1 MHLLQICSPGD
12 LSAHTYLGLGDVQ
25 RRTHTSGRGMFNGAK
40 THE

>member
-12 LSAHTYLGLGDVQ
+12 LSAHAYLGLGNVQ
-25 RRTHTSGRGMFNGAK
+25 RRTHTSGRGMLNGAK